1 MAKAKEA
8 KRIRV
13 EDFVR
18 EYMTSFQAGET
29 RDQLADRLGVSVAT
43 VYLRS
48 SELRRKGVKLPLI
61 GMPKGLSLVERANK
75 ALAEFANPPKRG
87 RK

>member
-1 MAKAKEA
+1 
-8 KRIRV
+8 
-13 EDFVR
+13 
-18 EYMTSFQAGET
+18 
-29 RDQLADRLGVSVAT
+29 LADRLGVSVAT
-43 VYLRS
+43 VYLRA